1 MKYADWNTAKKMKY
15 RNEHMR
21 FIGHG
26 EMTNIL
32 AVGILERK
40 ERTGQK

>member
-1 MKYADWNTAKKMKY
+1 MQTETQRAKKMKH
-15 RNEHMR
+15 RNEHKR
-21 FIGHG
+21 FTGHG

-32 AVGILERK
+32 AVGILEGK